1 MSALWIVATI
11 AICVGAIE
19 RQETTRPTP
28 QGHSGSGLAE
38 PSGRSAN
45 R

>member
-11 AICVGAIE
+11 AICVGAIVH
-19 RQETTRPTP
+19 QEQTRPTRR
-28 QGHSGSGLAE
+28 GHSGSGLAE
-38 PSGRSAN
+38 QSGRSAD